1 MICCLSASVLSQ
13 KESQGYLGSDCVAI
27 QTHRGKLISHTH
39 YGDPTSAPAPAPTT
53 SAIAATLLLRSAAT
67 ATTSSTSNS
76 PTNFTSLLL
85 PPDDSYLYYYRN
97 E

>member
-1 MICCLSASVLSQ
+1 MPQRLNEDSKEDTVMICCLSASVLSQ

-53 SAIAATLLLRSAAT
+53 SAIAATTAALRCRHC
-67 ATTSSTSNS
+67 
-76 PTNFTSLLL
+76 
-85 PPDDSYLYYYRN
+85 SYF
-97 E
+97 